1 MRWIYDKC
9 REAVEYGWPVV
20 QEHPRLF
27 FATSLMAFLL
37 GIAMT
42 LVYDHFKIEG
52 ANRNATLADS
62 RALKAESEKSKI
74 AGLVKGKTL
83 NPGSLQVEVRD
94 LIENLND
101 MIQELEENTHSIW
114 RFYAS
119 LPFVNVISE
128 NEKRFEQRYR
138 FRCKTRRQWM
148 LDMLGPQ
155 FKDRDADK
163 YYDERFG
170 LKMLQVITKD
180 LDKLVRALPSN

>member
-1 MRWIYDKC
+1 
-9 REAVEYGWPVV
+9 
-20 QEHPRLF
+20 
-27 FATSLMAFLL
+27 
-37 GIAMT
+37 MT
-42 LVYDHFKIEG
+42 LVYDHFKVEG
-52 ANRNATLADS
+52 AKLHATLADS

-101 MIQELEENTHSIW
+101 MMKELDENSHNIW
-114 RFYAS
+114 QRFSAS
-119 LPFVNVISE
+119 LHFVNVISE
-128 NEKRFEQRYR
+128 NEKRFEERYR

-170 LKMLQVITKD
+170 LQMLQVISKD
-180 LDKLVRALPSN
+180 LDKLVQALPSDYAR

>member
-1 MRWIYDKC
+1 
-9 REAVEYGWPVV
+9 
-20 QEHPRLF
+20 
-27 FATSLMAFLL
+27 
-37 GIAMT
+37 MT
-42 LVYDHFKIEG
+42 LVYDHFKVEG
-52 ANRNATLADS
+52 ANLHATLADS

-128 NEKRFEQRYR
+128 NEKRFEERYR

-170 LKMLQVITKD
+170 LKMLQVISED
-180 LDKLVRALPSN
+180 LDKLGRALPSD

>member
-1 MRWIYDKC
+1 
-9 REAVEYGWPVV
+9 
-20 QEHPRLF
+20 
-27 FATSLMAFLL
+27 
-37 GIAMT
+37 MT
-42 LVYDHFKIEG
+42 LVYDHFKVEG

-62 RALKAESEKSKI
+62 RALEAESEKNKI
-74 AGLVKGKTL
+74 AGLVKGKAL
-83 NPGSLQVEVRD
+83 NPSSLGVEVRD

-101 MIQELEENTHSIW
+101 MIKELNENTHNIW
-114 RFYAS
+114 RYYAA

-148 LDMLGPQ
+148 LDILGPQ

-170 LKMLQVITKD
+170 LKMLQGISKD
-180 LDKLVRALPSN
+180 LDKLVRALPS

>member
-1 MRWIYDKC
+1 
-9 REAVEYGWPVV
+9 
-20 QEHPRLF
+20 
-27 FATSLMAFLL
+27 
-37 GIAMT
+37 MT

-128 NEKRFEQRYR
+128 NEKRFEERYR

-155 FKDRDADK
+155 FKDGEADK

-170 LKMLQVITKD
+170 LKMLQVISKD
-180 LDKLVRALPSN
+180 LDQLARALPSN